1 MKRTDTIV
9 SKYAT
14 DWKKLSETEQLT
26 FVETY
31 LLSTDKF
38 FNQISAYY
46 QYMIKDVYEEYEE
59 LYLEQDFQGDVLCGL
74 FDPELAQYFLDTRK
88 K

>member
-46 QYMIKDVYEEYEE
+46 QYM
-59 LYLEQDFQGDVLCGL
+59 
-74 FDPELAQYFLDTRK
+74 K
-88 K
+88 KTFMKSTKSCISNKIFKGTYSVACSTPNSHNIS